1 MNVNAVARR
10 LKGIDLSFVRGSCE
24 LAAGSTEL
32 LLDRLRFRVARDA
45 SGVRRKAADARV
57 RVGAIPP
64 TPIGS
69 SADADGS
76 NGLHAPHLLGEL
88 DHFGRL
94 VVAGTA
100 CESGFP
106 KVCPRLQ
113 RRKPNG
119 EADRGWSS
127 SAQEVTT

>member
-57 RVGAIPP
+57 RVGAIPNSYWLER
-64 TPIGS
+64 GR
-69 SADADGS
+69 
-76 NGLHAPHLLGEL
+76 
-88 DHFGRL
+88 GRL
-94 VVAGTA
+94 ERSA
-100 CESGFP
+100 CAPSSG
-106 KVCPRLQ
+106 
-113 RRKPNG
+113 
-119 EADRGWSS
+119 
-127 SAQEVTT
+127 